1 MARRIK
7 GCGRRLES
15 ARWKALWN
23 NKNDND
29 AKNNTVKT
37 ETLKG
42 KTSLEKEKDASRLME
57 NGEKLTRCKEVIDY
71 DSIRSALGFNAYWD
85 VFRDGRPWWCRLRP

>member
-1 MARRIK
+1 
-7 GCGRRLES
+7 LES

-42 KTSLEKEKDASRLME
+42 KMGLEKEKDASRWME
-57 NGEKLTRCKEVIDY
+57 YGGKLTRCEVKG
-71 DSIRSALGFNAYWD
+71 S
-85 VFRDGRPWWCRLRP
+85 C